1 MKKIAQPASLSDQ
14 AYNIIKEQI
23 LTGKLQDNDA
33 LPEEKLAS
41 QLGISRTP
49 LRNALLRLSSE
60 GLIVQRK
67 GEPARVASFTKENS
81 LEYMEIRSLL
91 EIYNIEKIVTK
102 IDDKF
107 VHLLEENLAEQAEA
121 IADGTYNDFIEK
133 DREFHLLLASY
144 SGNNELKK
152 MIKKMNTG
160 VNRAFIIL
168 SKTVPQSA
176 QSAYE
181 EHADIIKA
189 LKAKDTVVAKNTMH
203 LHLTNVEKRFLEGMK
218 LDK

>member
-1 MKKIAQPASLSDQ
+1 
-14 AYNIIKEQI
+14 
-23 LTGKLQDNDA
+23 
-33 LPEEKLAS
+33 
-41 QLGISRTP
+41 
-49 LRNALLRLSSE
+49 
-60 GLIVQRK
+60 
-67 GEPARVASFTKENS
+67 
-81 LEYMEIRSLL
+81 MEIRSLL

-189 LKAKDTVVAKNTMH
+189 LKAKDTVLAKNTMH
-203 LHLTNVEKRFLEGMK
+203 LHLANVEKRFLEGMK